1 VLNLARRFF
10 AESLFKNS
18 AFLVINLAVG
28 ALCGYGSLTILTRI
42 FSVRDVGLSATAVAA
57 CSLVTFITQ
66 FGVTYSLPRYLPTAK
81 NRSAMINTMLTTVV
95 LATLLGS
102 VIFLALP
109 YAKNLFALGGI
120 LFCVAFVVTCCLQA
134 GQTVLSTVLIADRS
148 ADKVATYGMIPNL
161 ARLAAPAALSSLGAL
176 GAFIARVIADL
187 FGFVTF
193 GALIARKGHK
203 FRPVIDVPVTKEIA
217 KFSAGMYVANI
228 VGGMPQLL
236 LPLIVLSRVGASQ
249 AAYWSIA
256 ISIGSLL
263 FSLPSTVTQALL
275 PEVSLR
281 PAERRVLLRRS
292 TYLITVIVLPALVIG
307 FAGAPY
313 LLALFGRSYVT
324 GTLVPLR
331 WLIFAGLITML
342 NYVTGAILFIAK
354 KSTMITIVN
363 VVDAIIVLGL
373 VTLWA
378 TNVSQVAIAWV
389 IGDVGNTVLFGLFAF
404 IALRQVGGRWEA
416 LGGPIS
422 PDAAQAPASLT
433 ATSQMRAVGML
444 VTLAE
449 QQNTV
454 DMFKPYHNSL
464 TDSQG
469 LFSIVALQAAE
480 RQRQRFIDESE
491 AAPGITPQTP
501 EQSTAEQHQALE
513 VLFALAQQQ
522 RGTREH
528 KPPPAHAAGR
538 RVPAHARREQPVKSG
553 DQPAEPSDRP
563 AESREEPAESRDQGE
578 TPVS

>member
-1 VLNLARRFF
+1 MLNLARRFF

-18 AFLVINLAVG
+18 AFLIVNLAVG
-28 ALCGYGSLTILTRI
+28 ALCGYGSLTLLTRV
-42 FSVRDVGLSATAVAA
+42 FSVREIGLSATAVSA

-81 NRSAMINTMLTTVV
+81 NRTEMINTMLTTV
-95 LATLLGS
+95 LLSTLLGS

-109 YAKNLFALGGI
+109 YARNLFALGGL
-120 LFCVAFVVTCCLQA
+120 LFCVAFVATCCLQA
-134 GQTVLSTVLIADRS
+134 GQTVVSTVLIADRS

-161 ARLAAPAALSSLGAL
+161 ARLAAPAAFSSLGAL
-176 GAFIARVIADL
+176 GAFLARVIADL

-193 GALIARKGHK
+193 GALLVRRGHR
-203 FRPVIDVPVTKEIA
+203 FRPTIDVAVTKEIA

-228 VGGMPQLL
+228 IGGMPQLL
-236 LPLIVLSRVGASQ
+236 LPLIVLSRVGAQ
-249 AAYWSIA
+249 QTAYWSIA
-256 ISIGSLL
+256 ISIGALL

-292 TYLITVIVLPALVIG
+292 AYLITVIVVPALIIG
-307 FAGAPY
+307 FAAAPY
-313 LLALFGRSYVT
+313 LLALFGRNYVT

-331 WLIFAGLITML
+331 WLIIAGLITML

-373 VTLWA
+373 VSVWA
-378 TNVSQVAIAWV
+378 VNVTQVAIAWV
-389 IGDVGNTVLFGLFAF
+389 IGDIGNTVLFGFFAF
-404 IALRQVGGRWEA
+404 VALRQVGWRWED
-416 LGGPIS
+416 LGRTVE
-422 PDAAQAPASLT
+422 PDAPQTPASLS
-433 ATSQMRAVGML
+433 ATSQMRAVGKL

-449 QQNTV
+449 QQNAV
-454 DMFKPYHNSL
+454 DMFRPYHNSL

-491 AAPGITPQTP
+491 ALPGDAPQTP
-501 EQSTAEQHQALE
+501 EQSAAAQQQAFDL
-513 VLFALAQQQ
+513 LFALAARQ
-522 RGTREH
+522 RATRKTES
-528 KPPPAHAAGR
+528 AGHPR
-538 RVPAHARREQPVKSG
+538 TPGYARPE
-553 DQPAEPSDRP
+553 QPAEP
-563 AESREEPAESRDQGE
+563 RDQGE
-578 TPVS
+578 

>member
-18 AFLVINLAVG
+18 AYLIFNLAVG
-28 ALCGYGSLTILTRI
+28 ALCGYGSLTLLTRV
-42 FSVRDVGLSATAVAA
+42 FTVREVGLSATAVAA

-66 FGVTYSLPRYLPTAK
+66 FGVTYSLPRYLPTAR
-81 NRSAMINTMLTTVV
+81 NRSAMINTMLTTV
-95 LATLLGS
+95 LLSTLLGS
-102 VIFLALP
+102 VVFLALP
-109 YAKNLFALGGI
+109 YAKNLFALGGL
-120 LFCVAFVVTCCLQA
+120 LFCVAFVATCCLQA

-148 ADKVATYGMIPNL
+148 ADKVATFGMIPNL
-161 ARLAAPAALSSLGAL
+161 ARLGAPAALSSLGAL

-193 GALIARKGHK
+193 GALVARKGHK
-203 FRPVIDVPVTKEIA
+203 FRPTIDVAVTKEIA

-228 VGGMPQLL
+228 IGGMPQLL

-256 ISIGSLL
+256 ISIGSLM

-281 PAERRVLLRRS
+281 PAERRLLLRRS
-292 TYLITVIVLPALVIG
+292 TYLITVIVLPALIIG
-307 FAGAPY
+307 FVGAPY

-324 GTLVPLR
+324 GTLAPLR
-331 WLIFAGLITML
+331 WLMFAGLITML

-363 VVDAIIVLGL
+363 VVDAILVLGL

-378 TNVSQVAIAWV
+378 TDVTQVAIAWV
-389 IGDVGNTVLFGLFAF
+389 IGDVGNTVLFGVFAF
-404 IALRQVGGRWEA
+404 VALRQVGGRWED
-416 LGGPIS
+416 LGGAPAS
-422 PDAAQAPASLT
+422 DAAQAPTSLT
-433 ATSQMRAVGML
+433 ATSQMRAVGKL

-449 QQNTV
+449 QQNAV

-491 AAPGITPQTP
+491 AFSDDTPGSPDLSAAAH
-501 EQSTAEQHQALE
+501 EQAFE
-513 VLFALAQQQ
+513 VLFALAQRQ
-522 RGTREH
+522 RASRNP
-528 KPPPAHAAGR
+528 KPPEPP
-538 RVPAHARREQPVKSG
+538 RVPDYARPER
-553 DQPAEPSDRP
+553 PADRP
-563 AESREEPAESRDQGE
+563 DDGE
-578 TPVS
+578 

>member
-18 AFLVINLAVG
+18 AFLIVNLGVG
-28 ALCGYGSLTILTRI
+28 AVCGYGSLTLLTRV
-42 FSVRDVGLSATAVAA
+42 FTVREVGLSATAFAA

-66 FGVTYSLPRYLPTAK
+66 FSVTYSLPRYLPTAK
-81 NRSAMINTMLTTVV
+81 NRTAMINTMLTAV
-95 LATLLGS
+95 LLSTLIGS

-120 LFCVAFVVTCCLQA
+120 AFCVAFVVTCCLEA
-134 GQTVLSTVLIADRS
+134 GQTVVSTVLIADRS
-148 ADKVATYGMIPNL
+148 ADKVATYGVIPNL
-161 ARLAAPAALSSLGAL
+161 ARLAAPPALSFLGAL
-176 GAFIARVIADL
+176 GAFIARVIAVF

-193 GALIARKGHK
+193 STLLARKGHK
-203 FRPVIDVPVTKEIA
+203 FRLEIDVGVTKEIA
-217 KFSAGMYVANI
+217 KFSVGMYIANLI
-228 VGGMPQLL
+228 GGMPQLL
-236 LPLIVLSRVGASQ
+236 LPLLVLSRVGASQ

-256 ISIGSLL
+256 ISIGSLV
-263 FSLPSTVTQALL
+263 FSLPSMVTQALL

-292 TYLITVIVLPALVIG
+292 ALLITVIVVPALIVG

-313 LLALFGRSYVT
+313 LLALFGRNYVN
-324 GTLVPLR
+324 GTLIPLR
-331 WLIFAGLITML
+331 WLMFAGLITML

-373 VTLWA
+373 VMMWA

-389 IGDVGNTVLFGLFAF
+389 IGDVGNTVLFGFFAF
-404 IALRQVGGRWEA
+404 VALRQVGGRWED
-416 LGGPIS
+416 LGGRVEPEV
-422 PDAAQAPASLT
+422 PVPATRTSLT
-433 ATSQMRAVGML
+433 ATSQMRAVGQL
-444 VTLAE
+444 VSLAE

-454 DMFKPYHNSL
+454 DMFRPYHNSL

-553 DQPAEPSDRP
+553 DQPAEPSDQP
-563 AESREEPAESRDQGE
+563 ADSRDQGE